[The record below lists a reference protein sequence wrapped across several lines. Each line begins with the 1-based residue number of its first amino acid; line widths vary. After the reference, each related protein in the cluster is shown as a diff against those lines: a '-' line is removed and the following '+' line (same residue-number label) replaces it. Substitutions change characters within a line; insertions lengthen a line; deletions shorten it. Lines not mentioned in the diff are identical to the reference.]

1 MLSIVI
7 PVYNEAENIL
17 NLLNEIS
24 RNIKFK
30 KEILIIYDF
39 DEDNTI
45 PIIKSNYDTC
55 KDLNILLIKNDIRP
69 GVVNALKKGFF
80 VFA

>member
-30 KEILIIYDF
+30 KEILIIYLTF
-39 DEDNTI
+39 HTQN
-45 PIIKSNYDTC
+45 
-55 KDLNILLIKNDIRP
+55 KNS
-69 GVVNALKKGFF
+69 L
-80 VFA
+80 